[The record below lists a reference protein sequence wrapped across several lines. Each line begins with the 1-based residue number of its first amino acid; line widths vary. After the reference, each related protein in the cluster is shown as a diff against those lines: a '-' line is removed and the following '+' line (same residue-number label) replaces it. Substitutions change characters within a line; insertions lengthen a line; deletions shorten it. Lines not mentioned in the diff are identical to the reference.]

1 MHKIIY
7 INIFM
12 NYLTQYY
19 KNKSVLLEQE
29 LNYYQNLLNEVVA
42 QTQDSDTAIISTNPV
57 NQAEMLGIGRW
68 LDDLFRP
75 KPRDPVVPR
84 RPRPGVDDIP
94 SVPGKRPLYPHGFNQ
109 PRPGKIPSHA
119 PSGPAYPKDPRL
131 VHPNGTPIGREG
143 GGVFSI
149 GNTYFYRS
157 ADGTIYVWSPSGG
170 VWVPSNPAVH
180 PWQ

>member
-1 MHKIIY
+1 
-7 INIFM
+7 M

-19 KNKSVLLEQE
+19 KNKSMLLEQE

-42 QTQDSDTAIISTNPV
+42 QTDSGDTTTNQSNII
-57 NQAEMLGIGRW
+57 NQAEMLGLGKW

-75 KPRDPVVPR
+75 RDPNVTPHGPR
-84 RPRPGVDDIP
+84 RPRPGADDIQP
-94 SVPGKRPLYPHGFNQ
+94 IPGQRYRYPHGFNE

-119 PSGPAYPKDPRL
+119 PSGPQYSDNPPL
-131 VHPNGTPIGREG
+131 IHPNGEVIGREG

-149 GNTYFYRS
+149 GNTYFWRD
-157 ADGTIYVWSPSGG
+157 ADGTVFVWSPSQG